1 MNNIVSR
8 FSDLNNMYYN
18 ANLRMK
24 QVNVILIY
32 KCIICNIYL

>member
-1 MNNIVSR
+1 MNIVSR